1 MITVWWASLSVVMR
15 ILWGITL
22 AASLI
27 FIIQTIMTFIGA
39 DVDSSFDVD
48 ASGVDDPSGF
58 DGGHSGMNLYTF
70 RNLVNFILGFG
81 WTAILLKDSVK
92 SNFLLIVISAL
103 VGVALVVLVM
113 FLFKWLNSMQQTGT
127 IDVFKQ
133 AAGCQGKVYLTI
145 PAERKGSGKVQITI
159 NNSVREYDALTDG
172 DELPTGT
179 DVKVVEAINESTML
193 VEPLNSLII

>member
-1 MITVWWASLSVVMR
+1 MITWWATLSVMMK

-27 FIIQTIMTFIGA
+27 FVIQTVMTFIGA

-48 ASGVDDPSGF
+48 ASGVDDPSAF

-81 WTAILLKDSVK
+81 WTAILLKDSIR
-92 SNFLLIVISAL
+92 STFLLILVAVA

-113 FLFKWLNSMQQTGT
+113 FLFKWLSSMQQTGT

-133 AAGCQGKVYLTI
+133 ATGCQGKVYLAI
-145 PAERKGSGKVQITI
+145 PGERKGAGKVQITI
-159 NNSVREYDALTDG
+159 NNSVREYDAVTDG
-172 DELPTGT
+172 DALATGT
-179 DVKVVEAINESTML
+179 DVKVTEVLNETTMV

>member
-1 MITVWWASLSVVMR
+1 MITAWWASLSVMMK
-15 ILWGITL
+15 ILWGISL

-27 FIIQTIMTFIGA
+27 FIIQTVMTFVGA

-48 ASGVDDPSGF
+48 ASGLDDPSVS
-58 DGGHSGMNLYTF
+58 DIGHSGMNLYTF
-70 RNLVNFILGFG
+70 RNLVNFLLGFG
-81 WTAILLKDSVK
+81 WTAILLRESVR
-92 SNFLLIVISAL
+92 STFLLIVLATV
-103 VGVALVVLVM
+103 VGVLLVIGVM

-145 PAERKGSGKVQITI
+145 PAERSGSGKVQITI
-159 NNSVREYDALTDG
+159 NNSVREYDAVTDG
-172 DELPTGT
+172 DALPTGT
-179 DVKVVEAINESTML
+179 DVKVVEAVNGTTLL